1 MCDLFCL
8 FYEML
13 SVSGMEEN
21 SFKISSLTDTKLNGN
36 KNDIIKVYYQDFNLV
51 TLKDILCSKP

>member
-1 MCDLFCL
+1 
-8 FYEML
+8 ML

-21 SFKISSLTDTKLNGN
+21 SFKISSLTYTKLNGN